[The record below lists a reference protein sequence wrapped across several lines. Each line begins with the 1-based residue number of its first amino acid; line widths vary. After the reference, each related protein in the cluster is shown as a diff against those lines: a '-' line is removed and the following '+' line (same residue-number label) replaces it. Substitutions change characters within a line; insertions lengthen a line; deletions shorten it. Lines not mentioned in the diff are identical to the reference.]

1 MFLPDINFWLA
12 LTFEVHA
19 HHVRAKEF
27 FDEPT
32 DLEQYWRNYTNIES
46 ASPKLSSD
54 AYLAAFA
61 RSADFQLVTFDKG
74 FRQFKDLNYVIL

>member
-27 FDEPT
+27 FDTHPV
-32 DLEQYWRNYTNIES
+32 DQFSFPPLLARQIF
-46 ASPKLSSD
+46 SSS
-54 AYLAAFA
+54 
-61 RSADFQLVTFDKG
+61 RSIKDFVNSKT
-74 FRQFKDLNYVIL
+74 

>member
-27 FDEPT
+27 FDTPSSGP
-32 DLEQYWRNYTNIES
+32 IF
-46 ASPKLSSD
+46 LS
-54 AYLAAFA
+54 AFA
-61 RSADFQLVTFDKG
+61 RSADFQLVTFDNG